1 MREIGKQIG
10 EVYAS
15 PALAYLWDY
24 AERNPYRPR
33 AWSVSAV
40 GPSPV
45 VIDLIAEADMI
56 QSKSSGGYVLR
67 GASVEWTPQP
77 VRTGRARFVLYNFG
91 TEEITGRLEIA
102 EPSPVTSTWDAVV
115 TLAPG
120 ERRELPAAFAVSG
133 ETRMRRTVQVRFLP
147 QTRSIAP
154 AVFSTALYPSTFG
167 MKATPVADFDFPED
181 SRRRDQLQ
189 ARPVAT
195 GESRLQRDGRWLVT
209 DGVTVEEQAN
219 GVWRFRIDYLPAEPL
234 RPAVVELPLPRGF
247 TFKSGTLLSLERR
260 KVAVADEAAED
271 VAERRSRFVGA
282 GREGA
287 SGAPDPS
294 RFLSRAGKA
303 GDRMDVYFRT
313 EQGNLYQTWPRLRV
327 TSDWEQYWESADNFT
342 MGFFGR
348 AERPWRFADNTPVA
362 LVFFL
367 RPAELPAIFEV
378 RDARIVEMGT
388 GR

>member
-1 MREIGKQIG
+1 MRDIGKQIG
-10 EVYAS
+10 ELYAS
-15 PALAYLWDY
+15 PALAYLWNY

-33 AWSVSAV
+33 AWSVSAA

-67 GASVEWTPQP
+67 GASVEWTPRP

-91 TEEITGRLEIA
+91 AEEITGKLEVV
-102 EPSPVTSTWDAVV
+102 EPSPVTSTWDDIV

-120 ERRELPAAFAVSG
+120 ERRELSATFAVSG
-133 ETRMRRTVQVRFLP
+133 ETRTRRTVQVRFLP

-167 MKATPVADFDFPED
+167 MKATPVAGFDFSED
-181 SRRRDQLQ
+181 STRRERLQ
-189 ARPVAT
+189 ARALAT

-209 DGVTVEEQAN
+209 DGVRVDERAN

-247 TFKSGTLLSLERR
+247 TFRPGTVLSLERR
-260 KVAVADEAAED
+260 KVAVADEGAED
-271 VAERRSRFVGA
+271 VTERRDRLVGHK
-282 GREGA
+282 GA

-327 TSDWEQYWESADNFT
+327 TSDWEQYWEGAENFT

-348 AERPWRFADNTPVA
+348 AGPPWRFADNTPVA

-367 RPAELPAIFEV
+367 RPAELPAVFEV
-378 RDARIVEMGT
+378 RDARIVEMRAGE
-388 GR
+388 